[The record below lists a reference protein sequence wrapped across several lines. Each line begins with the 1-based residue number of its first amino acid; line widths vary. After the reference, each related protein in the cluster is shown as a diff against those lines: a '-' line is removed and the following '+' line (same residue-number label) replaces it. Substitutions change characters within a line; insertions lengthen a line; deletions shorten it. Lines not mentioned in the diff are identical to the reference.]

1 VRKNT
6 PKRAAINREADKWR
20 KEFLATISRCEY
32 CGKHGDLCLH
42 EIARG
47 SHRSKAITAP
57 YAILAVHP
65 LVCHEAV
72 GLESVER
79 QLARLYLVDAS
90 RLDLVAFNR
99 LRGRSDTAI
108 VFADLSRDIEALLRG
123 GEK

>member
-1 VRKNT
+1 MRRNT
-6 PKRAAINREADKWR
+6 PARAAANRAADKWR

-42 EIARG
+42 EVARG
-47 SHRSKAITAP
+47 IHRRKAITAP
-57 YAILAVHP
+57 YAILAVHH

-72 GLESVER
+72 ALESIER

-99 LRGRSDTAI
+99 LRGRAPEAI
-108 VFADLSRDIEALLRG
+108 IFSDLSPHIAALLG
-123 GEK
+123 GGD